1 MHSAIIIAPLD
12 LIPAADAFA
21 AQVGLA
27 TGQFVQPYG
36 EAHKVCAF
44 PPPDVA
50 LAALDGPLPEWM
62 QVIDLDAESPPMA
75 DPAKVMVCIS
85 AALDGMALRAAVDA
99 RWPEVSLPT

>member
-1 MHSAIIIAPLD
+1 MHSAIIIAPVS

-36 EAHKVCAF
+36 EDHRICAF
-44 PPPDVA
+44 PPSDTV

-62 QVIDLDAESPPMA
+62 QVIDLDTESPPMA
-75 DPAKVMVCIS
+75 DPAKVVVCIS
-85 AALDGMALRAAVDA
+85 ASLDGMALRAAVDA
-99 RWPEVSLPT
+99 LWVEGG